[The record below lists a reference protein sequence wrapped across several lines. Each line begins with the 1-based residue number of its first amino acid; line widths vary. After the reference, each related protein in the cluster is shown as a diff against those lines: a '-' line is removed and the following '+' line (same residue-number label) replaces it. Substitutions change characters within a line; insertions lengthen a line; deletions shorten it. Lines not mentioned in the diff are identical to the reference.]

1 MPASPTPATDRVSA
15 LLTWCGIAACAAG
28 LVAHR
33 MWRPLPFPRLFEF
46 LVLAALAFVLA
57 WPLQRL
63 TGWPRATALA
73 AAWLLASLVYLG
85 PTPLVAVALLA
96 CAAIA
101 LGSLLLPGPVA
112 LPLGLVLVAGALGW
126 VLALPIHHRAI
137 YAIACIVLVGWR
149 RQAVA
154 EALRAA
160 WTGFDAAARGAPRSA
175 GAAMLLLGLAAT
187 AAWLPTMQPD
197 DVGYHLGLPWQLQEH
212 ARYAMDARQQVWALA
227 PWAGD
232 VLQGVAQVLAGRE
245 ARGALNLLWL
255 LVAACSLH
263 GLAGALG
270 GDAARRW
277 WAVAMAASLPLT
289 QHLLAGMQT
298 ELPAM
303 ALLPL
308 LALLVLRHDAAPPRL
323 LLAGAVVFAGL
334 CALKPMHAL
343 VALPLLAWAAWRH
356 RGVLPLRWL
365 PLAALGVVLIGGSS
379 YAQSWALTGNPVLPL
394 LNDWFRSPFFA
405 AVDFNDA
412 RWQAGFALDLPWR
425 LTFDTGRY
433 LEAHAGGLGFVLV
446 ALAGVW
452 LLALRDA
459 RTRGLAVVGSLG
471 LLIPLL
477 PLQYARYLQP
487 ALVLLLPCLAVAMPP
502 IRHAAT
508 AWWALCALNLA
519 FAPNAEWMLRTGAL
533 KRVLSHPGDAT
544 PVLQRYAPARLLA
557 QRVRMQGD
565 GHSVLV
571 LPGETSALAELGPR
585 GRSMSW
591 YAPAWERDFVR
602 VEADASGHAWATL
615 LRERGIGQVIADQP
629 GASTAQRSGLALAG
643 ARKDACA
650 GNACLWRLPDNPR
663 P

>member
-1 MPASPTPATDRVSA
+1 MPASPIPATDRVPA
-15 LLTWCGIAACAAG
+15 LLTWCGMAACMAG

-33 MWRPLPFPRLFEF
+33 MWQPLPFPRLFEF
-46 LVLAALAFVLA
+46 LVLAFLALALA

-63 TGWPRATALA
+63 AGWARATALA
-73 AAWLLASLVYLG
+73 AAWLLAALVYIG
-85 PTPLVAVALLA
+85 PMPLLAVALLA

-101 LGSLLLPGPVA
+101 LGSLLLPGPAA

-126 VLALPIHHRAI
+126 VLALPIHHRAT
-137 YAIACIVLVGWR
+137 YAIACIVLVAWR
-149 RQAVA
+149 RRAII
-154 EALRAA
+154 ETLRIA
-160 WTGFDAAARGAPRSA
+160 TSGFDAAARAAPRSA
-175 GAAMLLLGLAAT
+175 TAAILVLGLAST

-255 LVAACSLH
+255 VAAAWSLH
-263 GLAGALG
+263 ALAGALG
-270 GDAARRW
+270 GDAARRC

-308 LALLVLRHDAAPPRL
+308 LALLVLRDDAASPRL

-365 PLAALGVVLIGGSS
+365 PLAALVVVLIGGSS

-394 LNDWFRSPFFA
+394 LNGWFRSPFFA

-412 RWQAGFALDLPWR
+412 RWQAGLAFDLPWR
-425 LTFDTGRY
+425 LTFGTGRY
-433 LEAHAGGLGFVLV
+433 LEAHAGGFGFVLV
-446 ALAGVW
+446 ALAGAW
-452 LLALRDA
+452 LLALRDP
-459 RTRGLAVVGSLG
+459 RTRGLAIAASLG
-471 LLIPLL
+471 LLIPVM

-502 IRHAAT
+502 MRHAAT

-533 KRVLSHPGDAT
+533 KRVLVHPGDAT
-544 PVLQRYAPARLLA
+544 PALQRYAPARLLA
-557 QRVRMQGD
+557 QRVRMQDD
-565 GHSVLV
+565 GRAVLV
-571 LPGETSALAELGPR
+571 LPGVTSALAELGPR
-585 GRSMSW
+585 GRNMSW
-591 YAPAWERDFVR
+591 YAPAWERGLAA
-602 VEADASGHAWATL
+602 VEADASGHAWARL
-615 LRERGIGQVIADQP
+615 LRERGIGQVVAGGPLATD
-629 GASTAQRSGLALAG
+629 AQRRGLALAG
-643 ARKDACA
+643 ARKAACA
-650 GNACLWRLPDNPR
+650 GDACLWRLPDNPR